1 MEDVEQR
8 TVVATTAAAENPTI
22 SPSTYNY
29 TTLPNSTYSSDQSR
43 DPSLSSRPSLPWT
56 HYSDSSLWT
65 EKDSTGDY
73 HSRFSYVHT
82 PESSYGTRPP
92 SVNEEAMRY
101 HRRRQGKFKIP
112 EERFNPS
119 DRYRRSHRGPRGRH
133 ARSSYRQPQRNERHN
148 SANTGCLRY
157 AKHSE
162 TPEDIV
168 LEPQP
173 DKTKVLGD
181 KLTKKNE
188 KNGTTWRRISQ
199 SLGLGKSKKNEQPKE
214 LPEEQP
220 EEQPPVKAEDVSRR
234 KSKWKFWA
242 KQPPGD
248 DTEDIDPPKTSRSN
262 NEPKFTVAS
271 DPRPSL
277 LESHEEAP
285 ISIQLHTVMRR
296 LSQGE

>member
-1 MEDVEQR
+1 MEDVGSR
-8 TVVATTAAAENPTI
+8 TVVAAATAAEDSPI
-22 SPSTYNY
+22 PPSTYNH
-29 TTLPNSTYSSDQSR
+29 TTIPNNTSSSDQSR
-43 DPSLSSRPSLPWT
+43 EPSLPSRPSLPWT
-56 HYSDSSLWT
+56 PYSDSSIWT
-65 EKDSTGDY
+65 DKDSTDDH
-73 HSRFSYVHT
+73 HSRFSHVHT

-101 HRRRQGKFKIP
+101 HRRRQGKYKIP
-112 EERFNPS
+112 EERFSPD
-119 DRYRRSHRGPRGRH
+119 DRYRRSHRGRRGRH
-133 ARSSYRQPQRNERHN
+133 AHSSHRQPQRNERRN

-157 AKHSE
+157 AKHAE
-162 TPEDIV
+162 TPVDIV

-173 DKTKVLGD
+173 DKTKVVGD

-188 KNGTTWRRISQ
+188 NNGTTWRRISQ
-199 SLGLGKSKKNEQPKE
+199 GLGLGKSKKNEK
-214 LPEEQP
+214 PEEH
-220 EEQPPVKAEDVSRR
+220 PPVKAEDVPRR

-248 DTEDIDPPKTSRSN
+248 DAEASDAPETSDPN
-262 NEPKFTVAS
+262 NEPQFTVTS
-271 DPRPSL
+271 DSRPSL